1 MTDAEI
7 DKIIL
12 RAVKSGLVTLGDMY
26 QSVGIRRAVSAQASC
41 AWGSERSGIA
51 VSLQRLKLAGK
62 IVHTAGKGWSV
73 CK

>member
-1 MTDAEI
+1 MTDAEL

-12 RAVKSGLVTLGDMY
+12 LAVKSGISTLGDLY
-26 QSVGIRRAVSAQASC
+26 QSVGIRRAASAQASC

-51 VSLQRLKLAGK
+51 ASLQRLKLSGK
-62 IVHTAGKGWSV
+62 IYHVAGKGWAI

>member
-1 MTDAEI
+1 MTDAEL

-12 RAVKSGLVTLGDMY
+12 LAVKSGISTLGDLY

-51 VSLQRLKLAGK
+51 ASLQRLKLAGR
-62 IVHTAGKGWSV
+62 IAHTSGKGWSV